1 MLNLPFSTRLA
12 GVSQPAYQEEVRQA
26 QVGDPVLLERELSN
40 PHDPNAITV
49 RNRARRLLGYV
60 PAAVAARFAELE
72 GSQWVGRVDQVD
84 PGQTW
89 GMSVRIMEPIEI
101 ESTSP
106 AAVVLEFPEPEP
118 VEEVAEGEA
127 RHAYS
132 VSGRYLG
139 FVDEDSS
146 DERFVTAEAS
156 DGVRV
161 RYPAVVVRFRAT
173 APEEQGGAA

>member
-1 MLNLPFSTRLA
+1 MRLPFSTRLA
-12 GVSQPAYQEEVRQA
+12 GVSRPAYQAEVRQA
-26 QVGDPVLLERELSN
+26 QVGDPVLLEREPTN

-84 PGQTW
+84 PGETW
-89 GMSVRIMEPIEI
+89 GMSVRVMGPIEI
-101 ESTSP
+101 EPTSP
-106 AAVVLEFPEPEP
+106 TAAVLEFPGPEAD
-118 VEEVAEGEA
+118 EEVAEGGA

-146 DERFVTAEAS
+146 DERFVTAEAP

-161 RYPAVVVRFRAT
+161 RYPAAVVRFRAA
-173 APEEQGGAA
+173 APAERGGAA